1 MKELAD
7 VEKIKVLMGEIDK
20 NIAALEVE
28 R

>member
-7 VEKIKVLMGEIDK
+7 VEKIKPLIAEIDRT
-20 NIAALEVE
+20 IAALEVE